1 MQNPTRKGLLD
12 FNSFI
17 FIFLF
22 SSGIYAQNNFT
33 LSGIITDDTGESLIG
48 ATVYTQDKSRGV
60 VSNEYGFYSLTLEE
74 GTHTLV
80 ISFIGFLDQNLIKGF
95 VDPKKIGDHYQYM
108 GILVVAVL
116 VLLFLIIQFDRNS
129 EQK

>member
-1 MQNPTRKGLLD
+1 MCSFEIRKSILILARKELIIMQKKIKRFKFLLILIPLGL
-12 FNSFI
+12 
-17 FIFLF
+17 
-22 SSGIYAQNNFT
+22 
-33 LSGIITDDTGESLIG
+33 
-48 ATVYTQDKSRGV
+48 
-60 VSNEYGFYSLTLEE
+60 
-74 GTHTLV
+74 
-80 ISFIGFLDQNLIKGF
+80 FIGFLDQNLIKGF